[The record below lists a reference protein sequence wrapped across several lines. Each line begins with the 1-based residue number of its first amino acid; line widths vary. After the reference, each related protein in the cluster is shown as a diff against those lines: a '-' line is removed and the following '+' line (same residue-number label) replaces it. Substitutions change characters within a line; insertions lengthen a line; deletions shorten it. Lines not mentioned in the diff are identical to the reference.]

1 MRKSIGLKIMVPFCI
16 LAIVCGLCSTLIY
29 SKIAQMNQ
37 ATKSISDNYMTI
49 TEKTGEMESDFILLQ
64 YKLAR
69 YVTAFDDD
77 DLKQLSKDIKE
88 ATARMDKNISVIA
101 EKSSDG
107 GEADA
112 VKDYKAAMEDQAD
125 VKDINL
131 GITQQVCPEG
141 MQAEAASMLITLKET
156 YSALKRIGV
165 EDKKKMVIL
174 GDGPVALAFLSCAKL
189 MGIQEIYVL
198 GNHRDKLET
207 AEKLGAAGTFLNKDE
222 EEKKKASDLFDRKS
236 DICIDTIGSNQTI
249 TQCLDYIKETG
260 TIAVYGLKSGE
271 NLNVPLPELRNFNIQ
286 YVQWPVP
293 EVEAEVHKPVC
304 DAIMD
309 GKIDIDL
316 FVTHRFSIDDYE
328 KGFQAVKDRTALKVV
343 LNF

>member
-1 MRKSIGLKIMVPFCI
+1 MKGLVVTKDNKLYLEENLPIPEIGDYEALVKNECCMICNGTDLGVIGGQVREVTRYPAVLGHEDAGRVVKIGKKVTSFKVGDLVVRAGQP
-16 LAIVCGLCSTLIY
+16 
-29 SKIAQMNQ
+29 
-37 ATKSISDNYMTI
+37 DN
-49 TEKTGEMESDFILLQ
+49 
-64 YKLAR
+64 
-69 YVTAFDDD
+69 
-77 DLKQLSKDIKE
+77 
-88 ATARMDKNISVIA
+88 DKFSSAWGGFA
-101 EKSSDG
+101 EYG
-107 GEADA
+107 I

-207 AEKLGAAGTFLNKDE
+207 AEKMGVAGIFLNKDE
-222 EEKKKASDLFDRKS
+222 KEKKKASDLFNRKI

-271 NLNVPLPELRNFNIQ
+271 NLDVPLPELRNFNIQ
-286 YVQWPVP
+286 YIQWPVP

>member
-1 MRKSIGLKIMVPFCI
+1 MICNGTDLGVIGGKVREVTRYPAVLGHEDAGRVVKIGKKVTSFKVGDLVVRAGQP
-16 LAIVCGLCSTLIY
+16 
-29 SKIAQMNQ
+29 
-37 ATKSISDNYMTI
+37 DN
-49 TEKTGEMESDFILLQ
+49 EKFSSAWGGF
-64 YKLAR
+64 
-69 YVTAFDDD
+69 
-77 DLKQLSKDIKE
+77 
-88 ATARMDKNISVIA
+88 A
-101 EKSSDG
+101 EYG
-107 GEADA
+107 I
-112 VKDYKAAMEDQAD
+112 VKDYKAAMADQAD

-328 KGFQAVKDRTALKVV
+328 KGFRQ
-343 LNF
+343 

>member
-1 MRKSIGLKIMVPFCI
+1 MKGLVVTKDNKLYLEENLPIPETGDYEALVKNECCMICNGTDLGVMGGKVREVTRYPAVLGHEDAGRVVKIGKKVTSFKVGDLVVRAGQP
-16 LAIVCGLCSTLIY
+16 
-29 SKIAQMNQ
+29 
-37 ATKSISDNYMTI
+37 DN
-49 TEKTGEMESDFILLQ
+49 
-64 YKLAR
+64 
-69 YVTAFDDD
+69 
-77 DLKQLSKDIKE
+77 
-88 ATARMDKNISVIA
+88 DKFSSAWGGFA
-101 EKSSDG
+101 EYG
-107 GEADA
+107 I

-207 AEKLGAAGTFLNKDE
+207 AEKMGVAGIFLNKDE
-222 EEKKKASDLFDRKS
+222 KEKKKASDLFNRKI

-271 NLNVPLPELRNFNIQ
+271 NLDVPLPELRNFNIQ

>member
-1 MRKSIGLKIMVPFCI
+1 MIQGMHHVSMK
-16 LAIVCGLCSTLIY
+16 CSNAEEY
-29 SKIAQMNQ
+29 A
-37 ATKSISDNYMTI
+37 AVRAFY
-49 TEKTGEMESDFILLQ
+49 TELLRIPVLTEWETGILLDTG
-64 YKLAR
+64 A
-69 YVTAFDDD
+69 
-77 DLKQLSKDIKE
+77 
-88 ATARMDKNISVIA
+88 
-101 EKSSDG
+101 
-107 GEADA
+107 
-112 VKDYKAAMEDQAD
+112 
-125 VKDINL
+125 
-131 GITQQVCPEG
+131 GI
-141 MQAEAASMLITLKET
+141 
-156 YSALKRIGV
+156 V
-165 EDKKKMVIL
+165 EIFQD
-174 GDGPVALAFLSCAKL
+174 
-189 MGIQEIYVL
+189 
-198 GNHRDKLET
+198 ET

-222 EEKKKASDLFDRKS
+222 EEKKKGSDLFDRKS

>member
-1 MRKSIGLKIMVPFCI
+1 MKGLVVTEDNKLYLEEKLPIPEIGEYEALVKNECCMICNGTDLGVIGGKVREVTRYPAVLGHEDAGRVVKIGKKVTSFKVGDLVVRAGQP
-16 LAIVCGLCSTLIY
+16 
-29 SKIAQMNQ
+29 
-37 ATKSISDNYMTI
+37 DN
-49 TEKTGEMESDFILLQ
+49 EKFSSAWGGF
-64 YKLAR
+64 
-69 YVTAFDDD
+69 
-77 DLKQLSKDIKE
+77 
-88 ATARMDKNISVIA
+88 A
-101 EKSSDG
+101 EYG
-107 GEADA
+107 I
-112 VKDYKAAMEDQAD
+112 VKDYKAAMADQAD

-316 FVTHRFSIDDYE
+316 FVTLRFSIDDYDQ
-328 KGFQAVKDRTALKVV
+328 GFQAVKDRTALKVV

>member
-1 MRKSIGLKIMVPFCI
+1 MKGLVVTEDNKLYLEEKLPIPEIGEYEALVKNECCMICNGTDLGVIGGKVREVTRYPAVLGHEDAGRVVKIGKKVTSFKVGDLVVRAGQP
-16 LAIVCGLCSTLIY
+16 
-29 SKIAQMNQ
+29 
-37 ATKSISDNYMTI
+37 DN
-49 TEKTGEMESDFILLQ
+49 EKFSSAWGGF
-64 YKLAR
+64 
-69 YVTAFDDD
+69 
-77 DLKQLSKDIKE
+77 
-88 ATARMDKNISVIA
+88 A
-101 EKSSDG
+101 EYG
-107 GEADA
+107 I
-112 VKDYKAAMEDQAD
+112 VKDYKAAMADQAD

-131 GITQQVCPEG
+131 
-141 MQAEAASMLITLKET
+141 
-156 YSALKRIGV
+156 

>member
-1 MRKSIGLKIMVPFCI
+1 MKGLVVTKDNKLYLEENLPIPEIGDYEALVKNECCMICNGTDLGVIGGKVREVTRYPAVLGHEDAGRVVKI
-16 LAIVCGLCSTLIY
+16 G
-29 SKIAQMNQ
+29 K
-37 ATKSISDNYMTI
+37 K
-49 TEKTGEMESDFILLQ
+49 
-64 YKLAR
+64 
-69 YVTAFDDD
+69 VTSFKVG
-77 DLKQLSKDIKE
+77 DLVVR
-88 ATARMDKNISVIA
+88 A
-101 EKSSDG
+101 
-107 GEADA
+107 
-112 VKDYKAAMEDQAD
+112 DYKAAMEDQAD

-207 AEKLGAAGTFLNKDE
+207 AEKMGVAGIFLNKDE
-222 EEKKKASDLFDRKS
+222 KEKKKASDLFNRKI

-271 NLNVPLPELRNFNIQ
+271 NLDVPLPELRNFNIQ
-286 YVQWPVP
+286 YIQWPVP

>member
-1 MRKSIGLKIMVPFCI
+1 MKGLVVTEDNKLYLEEKLPIPEIGEYEALVKNECCMICNGTDLGVIGGKVREVTRYPAVLGHEDAGRVVKIGKKVTSFKVGDLVVRAGQP
-16 LAIVCGLCSTLIY
+16 
-29 SKIAQMNQ
+29 
-37 ATKSISDNYMTI
+37 DN
-49 TEKTGEMESDFILLQ
+49 EKFSSAWGGF
-64 YKLAR
+64 
-69 YVTAFDDD
+69 
-77 DLKQLSKDIKE
+77 
-88 ATARMDKNISVIA
+88 A
-101 EKSSDG
+101 EYG
-107 GEADA
+107 I
-112 VKDYKAAMEDQAD
+112 VKDYKAAMADQAD

-249 TQCLDYIKETG
+249 TQCLDLSLIH
-260 TIAVYGLKSGE
+260 I
-271 NLNVPLPELRNFNIQ
+271 
-286 YVQWPVP
+286 
-293 EVEAEVHKPVC
+293 
-304 DAIMD
+304 
-309 GKIDIDL
+309 
-316 FVTHRFSIDDYE
+316 
-328 KGFQAVKDRTALKVV
+328 
-343 LNF
+343 